1 MKRHFKSKTTDVGRS
16 VIVSYIFFAIK
27 GAKKKQHNHLP
38 NPYIERNLI
47 HLIAWVISRN
57 YVIFFS
63 TKKSNYSILLKAILY
78 KYYLHLVIVA
88 KRQDSHY
95 HLVYNVGSHLYL
107 NHTLLLMLLTFS
119 SKTFL

>member
-27 GAKKKQHNHLP
+27 GAKKKQHNHYKSLQ

-57 YVIFFS
+57 YVFF
-63 TKKSNYSILLKAILY
+63 LKQKNIKLGFI
-78 KYYLHLVIVA
+78 LVIA
-88 KRQDSHY
+88 A
-95 HLVYNVGSHLYL
+95 
-107 NHTLLLMLLTFS
+107 
-119 SKTFL
+119 

>member
-57 YVIFFS
+57 YIIFLFNKKIKLGYLIESNLIQIMALTMCSLIDVVTITNFFS
-63 TKKSNYSILLKAILY
+63 DC
-78 KYYLHLVIVA
+78 H
-88 KRQDSHY
+88 
-95 HLVYNVGSHLYL
+95 
-107 NHTLLLMLLTFS
+107 
-119 SKTFL
+119 